1 MNMNQKL
8 EEIKV
13 FWGNCFEHG
22 VNHMEKGETVKSLEL
37 MHCLR
42 INSGSAFFMQLPF

>member
-1 MNMNQKL
+1 MNLNQKL
-8 EEIKV
+8 EEVYV
-13 FWGNCFEHG
+13 FFQNCTKYG
-22 VNHMEKGETVKSLEL
+22 VNHMKKGETVKSLEL